1 MTILDTRRHAHRR
14 LIASRRRFLGGIGL
28 TALAAALPPGLP
40 ARAHA
45 AVPTG
50 TVLRIGDQKGGSQS
64 VMEAAGVL
72 KDLPYRIEWSQF
84 PAAAPLLEALNA
96 GAIESG
102 YAGDAPTTFAL
113 AAGTSAK
120 IIAAIRSNPR
130 STTILVPGS
139 SPVRDIADLK
149 GRTIGTGRGSI
160 GHYLVLAAL
169 KARGLSPDDVKIAFL
184 LPSDAKSA
192 LANGSIDAW
201 STWGIYVSQALLVD
215 GARAV
220 ADGGE
225 LMSGLS
231 YQSATLEAIATK
243 REALADFVGRL
254 AAARL
259 WALDNSDAYAGIWA
273 KTVGVDPAIAKH
285 TFGVERARPVPID
298 PAVIGDQQ
306 ATADLWKGFGI
317 IPRRLDAGAI
327 FDPGFNS
334 ALPA

>member
-1 MTILDTRRHAHRR
+1 MSRDRTFSLTRRHT
-14 LIASRRRFLGGIGL
+14 LGLGLSALAGL
-28 TALAAALPPGLP
+28 TIPPLRQAQAAIP
-40 ARAHA
+40 A
-45 AVPTG
+45 G
-50 TVLRIGDQKGGSQS
+50 TVLKVGDQKGGVQS
-64 VMEAAGVL
+64 VLEAAGL
-72 KDLPYRIEWSQF
+72 LADLPYRIEWSQF

-96 GAIESG
+96 GAIEVG

-113 AAGTSAK
+113 AAGTSAR
-120 IIAAIRSNPR
+120 IIGAVRSNPQ
-130 STTILVPGS
+130 STTILVPGN
-139 SPVRDIADLK
+139 SPIRSVADLK

-169 KARGLSPDDVKIAFL
+169 KANGLKPDDVKIAFL

-192 LANGSIDAW
+192 LAAGSIDAW

-220 ADGGE
+220 VTGTG

-243 REALADFVGRL
+243 REALSDLIRRT

-259 WALDNSDAYAGIWA
+259 WALENSTAYADIWA
-273 KTVGVDPAIAKH
+273 KAVGVDPAIARH
-285 TFGVERARPVPID
+285 TFGVERARPVSID
-298 PAVIGDQQ
+298 NSVIADQQ
-306 ATADLWKGFGI
+306 ATSDVWREFGI
-317 IPRRLDAGAI
+317 IRNRLDAAAI
-327 FDPGFNS
+327 FDSGFNS

>member
-1 MTILDTRRHAHRR
+1 MTMFPNPLPSLSRRHA
-14 LIASRRRFLGGIGL
+14 LGLGVGTLAAGL
-28 TALAAALPPGLP
+28 TLSPLRQ
-40 ARAHA
+40 ARAA
-45 AVPTG
+45 IPAG
-50 TVLRIGDQKGGSQS
+50 TVLKVGDQKGGVQS
-64 VMEAAGVL
+64 VIEAAGL
-72 KDLPYRIEWSQF
+72 LADLPYRIEWSQF

-96 GAIESG
+96 GAIEVG

-120 IIAAIRSNPR
+120 IIGAVRSNPQ
-130 STTILVPGS
+130 STTILVPGNS
-139 SPVRDIADLK
+139 SIRSVADLK
-149 GRTIGTGRGSI
+149 GKTIGTGRGSI

-169 KARGLSPDDVKIAFL
+169 KANGLKPGDVKIAFL

-192 LANGSIDAW
+192 LAAGSIDAW

-220 ADGGE
+220 VTGTG

-243 REALADFVGRL
+243 RDALADLIRRF

-259 WALDNSDAYAGIWA
+259 WALENSDAYAGIWA
-273 KTVGVDPAIAKH
+273 RTVGVDPAIARH
-285 TFGVERARPVPID
+285 TFGVERARPVAID
-298 PAVIGDQQ
+298 ASVIADQQ
-306 ATADLWKGFGI
+306 ATSDVWREFGI
-317 IPRRLDAGAI
+317 IPKRLDAAAI

>member
-1 MTILDTRRHAHRR
+1 MTMFPKTLPSLSRRHA
-14 LIASRRRFLGGIGL
+14 LGLGVG
-28 TALAAALPPGLP
+28 ALAASLLPPRSAQAAIP
-40 ARAHA
+40 A
-45 AVPTG
+45 G
-50 TVLRIGDQKGGSQS
+50 TILKVGDQKGGVQS
-64 VMEAAGVL
+64 VLEAAGL
-72 KDLPYRIEWSQF
+72 LADLPYRIEWSQF

-96 GAIESG
+96 GAIEVG

-113 AAGTSAK
+113 AAGTAAK
-120 IIAAIRSNPR
+120 IIGAVRSNPQ
-130 STTILVPGS
+130 STTILVPGT
-139 SPVRDIADLK
+139 SPIRSVADLK

-169 KARGLSPDDVKIAFL
+169 KANGLKPDDVKIAFL

-192 LANGSIDAW
+192 LAAGSIDAW
-201 STWGIYVSQALLVD
+201 STWGIYVSQSLLVD

-220 ADGGE
+220 VTGSG

-243 REALADFVGRL
+243 RDALADLIGRT

-259 WALDNSDAYAGIWA
+259 WALENSTAYADIWA
-273 KTVGVDPAIAKH
+273 KAVGVDPAIARH
-285 TFGVERARPVPID
+285 TFGVERARPVAID
-298 PAVIGDQQ
+298 GSVVADQQ
-306 ATADLWKGFGI
+306 ATSDVWREFGI
-317 IPRRLDAGAI
+317 IPKRLDAATI

>member
-1 MTILDTRRHAHRR
+1 MPTVSRLLPPISRRHA
-14 LIASRRRFLGGIGL
+14 FGLGLGAAVAGL
-28 TALAAALPPGLP
+28 LPLRQ
-40 ARAHA
+40 AQA
-45 AVPTG
+45 AVPAG
-50 TVLRIGDQKGGSQS
+50 TVLKVGDQKGGVQS
-64 VMEAAGVL
+64 VLEAAGL
-72 KDLPYRIEWSQF
+72 LAGLPYRIEWSQF

-96 GAIESG
+96 GAIEIG

-120 IIAAIRSNPR
+120 IIGAVRSNPQ
-130 STTILVPGS
+130 STTILVPGNS
-139 SPVRDIADLK
+139 SIRSVSDLK
-149 GRTIGTGRGSI
+149 GKTIGTGRGSI

-169 KARGLSPDDVKIAFL
+169 KANGLKPGDVKIAFL

-192 LANGSIDAW
+192 LAAGSIDAW
-201 STWGIYVSQALLVD
+201 STWGIYASQALLVD

-220 ADGGE
+220 VTGTG

-243 REALADFVGRL
+243 REALADLIRRT

-259 WALDNSDAYAGIWA
+259 WALENSTAYADIWA
-273 KTVGVDPAIAKH
+273 KAVGVDPAIARH
-285 TFGVERARPVPID
+285 TFGVERARPVAID
-298 PAVIGDQQ
+298 NSVIADQQ
-306 ATADLWKGFGI
+306 ATSDVWREFGI
-317 IPRRLDAGAI
+317 IQKRLDAAAI

>member
-1 MTILDTRRHAHRR
+1 MTKSQHLISTSLTRRHT
-14 LIASRRRFLGGIGL
+14 LGLGLGALAGL
-28 TALAAALPPGLP
+28 TISPLRQAQAAIP
-40 ARAHA
+40 A
-45 AVPTG
+45 G
-50 TVLRIGDQKGGSQS
+50 TVLKVGDQKGGVQS
-64 VMEAAGVL
+64 VLEAAGL
-72 KDLPYRIEWSQF
+72 LADLPYRIEWSQF

-96 GAIESG
+96 GAIEIG

-120 IIAAIRSNPR
+120 IIGAVRSNPQ
-130 STTILVPGS
+130 STTILVPGN
-139 SPVRDIADLK
+139 SPIRSVADLK
-149 GRTIGTGRGSI
+149 GKTIGTGRGSI

-169 KARGLSPDDVKIAFL
+169 KANGLKPGDVKIAFL

-192 LANGSIDAW
+192 LAAGSIDAW

-220 ADGGE
+220 VTGTG

-231 YQSATLEAIATK
+231 YQSATLEAISTK
-243 REALADFVGRL
+243 REALADLIRRT

-259 WALDNSDAYAGIWA
+259 WALENSTAYADIWA
-273 KTVGVDPAIAKH
+273 KAVGVDPAIARH
-285 TFGVERARPVPID
+285 TFGVERARPVAID
-298 PAVIGDQQ
+298 NSVIADQQ
-306 ATADLWKGFGI
+306 ATSDVWREFGI
-317 IPRRLDAGAI
+317 IQNRLDAAAI